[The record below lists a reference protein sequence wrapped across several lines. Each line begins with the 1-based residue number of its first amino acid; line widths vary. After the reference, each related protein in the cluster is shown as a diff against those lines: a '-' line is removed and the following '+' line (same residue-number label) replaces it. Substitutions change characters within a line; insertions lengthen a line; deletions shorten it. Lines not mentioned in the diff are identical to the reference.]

1 MNIRHLRKDYKS
13 IPLSIEAMA
22 KDPLAEFNKWFESV
36 QDSIIEPNAM
46 SLATVSTN
54 NIPSVRTVLL
64 KEVTKEGFV
73 FYTNYNSYKAVDIT
87 ANQNVAIVFN
97 WLNAHKQICIQ
108 GQAQKISSTASDS
121 YFKSRPRS
129 SQIGAWASDQSSII
143 TNRKYLE
150 DKFNYFEKKFHGKD
164 IPRPDIWGGY
174 CITPFRIEFWQ
185 GCSNRLHDRFL
196 YLLKNSNWSI
206 SRLSP

>member
-73 FYTNYNSYKAVDIT
+73 FYTNYNS
-87 ANQNVAIVFN
+87 
-97 WLNAHKQICIQ
+97 
-108 GQAQKISSTASDS
+108 
-121 YFKSRPRS
+121 
-129 SQIGAWASDQSSII
+129 
-143 TNRKYLE
+143 
-150 DKFNYFEKKFHGKD
+150 
-164 IPRPDIWGGY
+164 
-174 CITPFRIEFWQ
+174 
-185 GCSNRLHDRFL
+185 
-196 YLLKNSNWSI
+196 
-206 SRLSP
+206 